1 MAMRHQLP
9 AYSPVS
15 AKAALLAAGQLLDLG
30 NDPRPM
36 LQALLQREYDDRRVL
51 LCGSGTQALTI
62 AIQEAR
68 RRVDPEA
75 PIALPAFSCFD
86 VASAA
91 VGADARVSL
100 YDLDPATLGPELESV
115 ERVLRAGAGV
125 VVVAPLYGIPVDWQ
139 ALASLAARNDA
150 VLVEDAAQ
158 GDGAVWKGK
167 RLGTLG
173 DIATL
178 SFGRG
183 KGWTGGSGGAVL
195 MRDSADSSRRDF
207 SEPAFSRQAAVT
219 IGVIA
224 QWAVARPAVYRIP
237 LSIPMLRLG
246 QTTYLAPRPI
256 SSMTRSAAATL
267 VATHRASQMEA
278 QARQA
283 NAAQLLA
290 AITDNPAARA
300 IAVHSEGTA
309 GYLRLPL
316 RLVKGMAGLRDQQ
329 PALALGVA
337 PSYPKSLAELPQL
350 AARLTGPER
359 VWVGTQTLVKEL
371 LTLPTH
377 SQLTPREI
385 ASLRAIVRDF
395 GR

>member
-1 MAMRHQLP
+1 MHHQLP

-15 AKAALLAAGQLLDLG
+15 AKAAILAAGQLFDLG
-30 NDPRPM
+30 DDPRPT
-36 LQALLQREYDDRRVL
+36 LQTLLEREYDAHTVL
-51 LCGSGTQALTI
+51 LSGSGTQALTI

-68 RRVDPEA
+68 RREDPKA

-91 VGADARVSL
+91 VGAEARVSL
-100 YDLDPATLGPELESV
+100 YDLDPATLGPDLESL

-139 ALASLAARNDA
+139 ALALLAARHDA
-150 VLVEDAAQ
+150 VLIEDAAQ
-158 GDGAVWKGK
+158 GHGAAWKGK

-173 DIATL
+173 NLATL

-195 MRDSADSSRRDF
+195 MRGSTHFSPRDF
-207 SEPAFSRQAAVT
+207 SEPAFGRRAAVT

-224 QWAVARPAVYRIP
+224 QWAVARPAVYGIP

-256 SSMTRSAAATL
+256 RSMTRSAAAAL
-267 VATHRASQMEA
+267 IATHRASQGEA
-278 QARQA
+278 EARRA

-290 AITDNPAARA
+290 AIADGSGTLKIP
-300 IAVHSEGTA
+300 VHSENTA

-316 RLVKGMAGLRDQQ
+316 RLAKGMAGLQDQQ
-329 PALALGVA
+329 AVLALGLA

-350 AARLTGPER
+350 ATRLTGPER
-359 VWVGTQTLVKEL
+359 VRVGTQTLVKEL
-371 LTLPTH
+371 VTLPTH
-377 SQLTPREI
+377 SQLTAREI
-385 ASLRAIVRDF
+385 TDLLAIVR

>member
-1 MAMRHQLP
+1 MRHQLP

-15 AKAALLAAGQLLDLG
+15 AKAAILAAGQLFELG
-30 NDPRPM
+30 EDPRPM
-36 LQALLQREYDDRRVL
+36 LQALLEREYDADTVL
-51 LCGSGTQALTI
+51 LFGSGTQALTI

-91 VGADARVSL
+91 VGAEARVAL
-100 YDLDPATLGPELESV
+100 YDLDPGTLAPDLESL
-115 ERVLRAGAGV
+115 ERVLRGGAGV
-125 VVVAPLYGIPVDWQ
+125 VVVAPLYGVPVDWK
-139 ALASLAARNDA
+139 ALASLAARHDA

-158 GDGAVWKGK
+158 GHGAAWKGK

-173 DIATL
+173 DFATL

-195 MRDSADSSRRDF
+195 MRGSGTSSRGDF
-207 SEPAFSRQAAVT
+207 AEPALSRRAGVT

-224 QWAVARPAVYRIP
+224 QWAVARPAIYGIP

-246 QTTYLAPRPI
+246 QTTYLPPRPI
-256 SSMTRSAAATL
+256 RSMTRSAAATL
-267 VATHRASQMEA
+267 AATHRASETEA
-278 QARQA
+278 EARRA
-283 NAAQLLA
+283 NAARLRA
-290 AITDNPAARA
+290 ATADNSAAVEISVQRDD
-300 IAVHSEGTA
+300 TA

-316 RLVKGMAGLRDQQ
+316 RLAKGMASFRDQRA
-329 PALALGVA
+329 ALALGLA

-359 VWVGTQTLVKEL
+359 AWVGTQTLVKEL

-377 SQLTPREI
+377 SQLSAREMTR
-385 ASLRAIVRDF
+385 LLAIVQ
-395 GR
+395 GS

>member
-1 MAMRHQLP
+1 MGMRHQLP

-15 AKAALLAAGQLLDLG
+15 AKAALLAARHLLDLG
-30 NDPRPM
+30 DDPRPM
-36 LQALLQREYDDRRVL
+36 LQALLQREYDAHTVL

-62 AIQEAR
+62 AIQEAS
-68 RRVDPEA
+68 RRVDSEA

-91 VGADARVSL
+91 VGANARVSL
-100 YDLDPATLGPELESV
+100 YDLDPATLGPDLESV

-125 VVVAPLYGIPVDWQ
+125 VVVAPIYGIPVDWQ
-139 ALASLAARNDA
+139 ALALLAARYDA

-158 GDGAVWKGK
+158 GHGAVWRGK
-167 RLGTLG
+167 PLGTLG

-195 MRDSADSSRRDF
+195 MRDSADSSPIDL
-207 SEPAFSRQAAVT
+207 SEPPFSRRAAVT
-219 IGVIA
+219 IGVVA

-256 SSMTRSAAATL
+256 KSMTRSAAAAL
-267 VATHRASQMEA
+267 VATHRVSQMEA

-290 AITDNPAARA
+290 AIAENSAARA
-300 IAVHSEGTA
+300 IPVQSDGTA
-309 GYLRLPL
+309 GYLRLPV
-316 RLVKGMAGLRDQQ
+316 RLAKGMAGLRDQQ
-329 PALALGVA
+329 AALGLGVA
-337 PSYPKSLAELPQL
+337 PSYPKSLAEIPQL
-350 AARLTGPER
+350 AARLTGPGS

-371 LTLPTH
+371 LTLPAH
-377 SQLTPREI
+377 SQLTSREI
-385 ASLRAIVRDF
+385 TRLGAIVRDF